1 MAPSETNG
9 GKREMILY
17 CPNCWSPIKENE
29 EVCHQCQA
37 EIESFDHL
45 SYFEALVRALN
56 HPERTTRIR
65 AAYILGELKD
75 KRGIKPLVKAI
86 NRTPGI
92 RDIFFEEAIV
102 VALGKIDGEEAF
114 PILINLLN
122 HRSFLVRA
130 AVLNSLSRFK
140 TKKVTQAIRMA
151 LDDPSPSVQELAMKI
166 LRGRSKRGNFNG
178 S

>member
-17 CPNCWSPIKENE
+17 CLNCWSPIKENE
-29 EVCHQCQA
+29 EVCHECQA

-75 KRGIKPLVKAI
+75 KKGIKPLVKAI

-102 VALGKIDGEEAF
+102 VALGKIDGEEVF
-114 PILINLLN
+114 PILIDLLEN
-122 HRSFLVRA
+122 PSFLIRA
-130 AVLNSLSRFK
+130 AALNSLSKFK
-140 TKKVTQAIRMA
+140 NKKATQAIKRA
-151 LDDPSPSVQELAMKI
+151 LNDPSPSIQELARRI
-166 LRGRSKRGNFNG
+166 LQAQ
-178 S
+178 